1 MRCESVECWGDRL
14 RLCAGAASA
23 GTRPGPAGRQHYVSC
38 CNWALQCS
46 SPSHGCLA
54 YDESFWPQHEG
65 SLAGWCT
72 SVLFTWKI
80 SYFCTS
86 SPLPPPLSTPQS
98 KYQSISIIIQIQ
110 INRQVWLGSLHS
122 TLALQE
128 MKPNGS
134 LHRWSVNAIQRF
146 LMENFSFNIRT
157 RWQVSTSTNIAWLSF
172 PLQTTAYDEIAFVSV
187 PRVHLWDQLQQSLS
201 P

>member
-1 MRCESVECWGDRL
+1 MAVWHMMRVSDHSMK
-14 RLCAGAASA
+14 GAWQVGVHLYCSPERFHISA
-23 GTRPGPAGRQHYVSC
+23 
-38 CNWALQCS
+38 
-46 SPSHGCLA
+46 
-54 YDESFWPQHEG
+54 
-65 SLAGWCT
+65 
-72 SVLFTWKI
+72 
-80 SYFCTS
+80 
-86 SPLPPPLSTPQS
+86 PPPRSRLPSALRSQNIKLSR
-98 KYQSISIIIQIQ
+98 IIIQIQ

-146 LMENFSFNIRT
+146 LTEIYFSFNIRT

-187 PRVHLWDQLQQSLS
+187 PRVHL
-201 P
+201 